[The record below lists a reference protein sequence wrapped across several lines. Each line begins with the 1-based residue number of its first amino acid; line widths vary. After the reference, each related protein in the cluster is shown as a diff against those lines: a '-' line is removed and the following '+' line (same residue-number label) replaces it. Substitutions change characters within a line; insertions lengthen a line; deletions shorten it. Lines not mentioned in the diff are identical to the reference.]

1 MQDAHTLHMDISKS
15 RLFISTYLC
24 IHFFPMPM
32 GYVRGATLTY
42 KNVAWKIHGC
52 PKPHGTKMECQIETL
67 LNDHEK
73 LSMSTN
79 QFII

>member
-1 MQDAHTLHMDISKS
+1 
-15 RLFISTYLC
+15 
-24 IHFFPMPM
+24 MPM

-52 PKPHGTKMECQIETL
+52 HKPHGTKMECQIETL

>member
-1 MQDAHTLHMDISKS
+1 
-15 RLFISTYLC
+15 
-24 IHFFPMPM
+24 MPM
-32 GYVRGATLTY
+32 GYVHGATLTY